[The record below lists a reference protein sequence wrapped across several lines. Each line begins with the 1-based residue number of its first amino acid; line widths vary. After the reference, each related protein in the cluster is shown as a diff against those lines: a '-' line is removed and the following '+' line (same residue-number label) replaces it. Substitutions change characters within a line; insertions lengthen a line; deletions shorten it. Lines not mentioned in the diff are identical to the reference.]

1 MRSEFVK
8 LKNYIQ
14 VIQIIKITPLMIII
28 IRLCLDILRNSNFF
42 YFSIRISS
50 WMNIFLSIDLS
61 KYRLIF
67 LLIVRTVSFFIIYY
81 SRFYIER
88 YNKKKFLILTIIF
101 FFSIVILSI
110 RNGYCSTIIG
120 WDGLGISSICL
131 IIIYQNKKTSRNSLL
146 TITFN
151 RLGDVFLILGLIKAS
166 SIMCNFNFSINRRMG
181 ISRII
186 FLVLASITKRAQ
198 FPLSTWLPAAI
209 SAPTPIS
216 AIVHSSTLVTAG
228 IYLIVKVSSVITI
241 NNLIWIIIITSSIS
255 IIGAGIFSIYEKDLK
270 KIIAFS
276 TIRHIRIIIFIL
288 SIRFKNLALIHI
300 LTHAI
305 FKTSVFIRAGRKF
318 LSKWNDQNLNFIKIE
333 NNRTNNYFKIRA
345 LILTSIP
352 FTVSFYT
359 KDILIEINIFKEK
372 RNINYS
378 LYLWII
384 TILTILYS
392 KIILSSLVEKNGI
405 EKSISIKKGLNIIFI
420 NISFLIITT
429 RKACFFLLKSL
440 ITPIIR
446 KIEAFRTIIFI
457 FLASSLKSLKRK
469 KVIFLR
475 TRIILK
481 TEFTINKIKLII
493 EGYTIIYILD
503 FFLINKRIWS
513 IKYNIND
520 KYNNKYNNS
529 ILFLIIASIII
540 MVT

>member
-1 MRSEFVK
+1 MGSEFVK

-28 IRLCLDILRNSNFF
+28 ISLCLDILRNSNFF
-42 YFSIRISS
+42 YFSIGISS

-146 TITFN
+146 TISFN

-372 RNINYS
+372 RNIIYS

-405 EKSISIKKGLNIIFI
+405 DKSISIKKGLNIIFI

-457 FLASSLKSLKRK
+457 FLASSLKSFKRK

-481 TEFTINKIKLII
+481 TEFTINKIKLVI

-520 KYNNKYNNS
+520 KYNNKYINS
-529 ILFLIIASIII
+529 ILFLIIASVII
-540 MVT
+540 MAT

>member
-67 LLIVRTVSFFIIYY
+67 LLIVRTVSFFIMYY

-372 RNINYS
+372 RNIIYS